1 MLLATDVGSRC
12 LGAARAAPLCRRWPM
27 KTMTTTKDFTDKL
40 ETALGAAS
48 AAVLFAMMLITT
60 VDVIGR
66 YMFNK
71 PLAGGFELTEMMLAA
86 LIYCGLPLVSKRREH
101 IVIDTFDIFMSRAVK
116 RFFDVVADIVCFLT
130 LSGIGY
136 LIFRRAVRVAE
147 YGDTTSVLKLPL
159 APVAYVMGTMIV
171 IAALIHL
178 VLIFVPHSADEGKTI
193 I

>member
-1 MLLATDVGSRC
+1 MKAM
-12 LGAARAAPLCRRWPM
+12 PM
-27 KTMTTTKDFTDKL
+27 GTTKSLTDKL
-40 ETALGAAS
+40 ETALGVAA
-48 AAVLFAMMLITT
+48 AAVLFTMMLITT

-66 YMFNK
+66 YLFNK

-86 LIYCGLPLVSKRREH
+86 LIYCGLPLVSKCREH
-101 IVIDTFDIFMSRAVK
+101 IVIDTFDTFMSPSVK
-116 RFFDVVADIVCFLT
+116 RVLDVAADVVCFLT

-159 APVAYVMGTMIV
+159 APVAYAMGTMIV

-178 VLIFVPHSADEGKTI
+178 VLIFVPHRADEGKTI